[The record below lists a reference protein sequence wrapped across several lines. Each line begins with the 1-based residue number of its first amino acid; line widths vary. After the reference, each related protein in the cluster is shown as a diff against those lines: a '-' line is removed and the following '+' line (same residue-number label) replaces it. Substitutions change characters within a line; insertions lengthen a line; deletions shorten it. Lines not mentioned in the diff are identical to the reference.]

1 VNALRLSLRIEAV
14 DVGNLTDVIRVASQR
29 PLKDAAF
36 FIASNIKNRRI
47 EENAF
52 NVLKSSHMGAS
63 DSEIDEAIAASNKL
77 EVYCLAMPHDCLDDR
92 DKAHSVLQKAKD
104 DNPGFISETYSL
116 IEGYVR
122 TSKGTIA
129 LAEEYNQEE
138 DSITSRDWSDIP
150 YFKKPLF
157 LIVTFLI
164 FTPVYIIFIWSGDT
178 YYRRRGIV
186 YRTSLK
192 RKRLMTVVALLPVA
206 FYFLRSIG

>member
-1 VNALRLSLRIEAV
+1 MSLRIEAV

-36 FIASNIKNRRI
+36 FIASNIKNGRI
-47 EENAF
+47 EEDALD
-52 NVLKSSHMGAS
+52 VLKSSHMRES
-63 DSEIDEAIAASNKL
+63 DSEINEAIAASNKL
-77 EVYCLAMPHDCLDDR
+77 EAYCLAMPHDCLDDR
-92 DKAHSVLQKAKD
+92 DEARSVLQKAKD

-122 TSKGTIA
+122 TSEGTIA
-129 LAEEYNQEE
+129 LGEEYNQEE
-138 DSITSRDWSDIP
+138 DLITSRDWSDIP

-157 LIVTFLI
+157 LIVMFLI
-164 FTPVYIIFIWSGDT
+164 FTPVYIILIWSGDN
-178 YYRRRGIV
+178 YYRKRCVV

-192 RKRLMTVVALLPVA
+192 RKRLMTVVALLPMA